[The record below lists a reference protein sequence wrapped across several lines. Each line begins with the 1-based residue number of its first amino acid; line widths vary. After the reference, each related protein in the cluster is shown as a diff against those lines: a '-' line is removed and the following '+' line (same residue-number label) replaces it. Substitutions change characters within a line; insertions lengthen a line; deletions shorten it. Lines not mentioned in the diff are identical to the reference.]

1 MAKFIKYKDS
11 ASEWRWRFRAN
22 NNKIIADSGEGYKNK
37 SDCEAAIKLVKE
49 QAPNASEEE
58 SASKPM

>member
-11 ASEWRWRFRAN
+11 AGEWRWRFRAN
-22 NNKIIADSGEGYKNK
+22 NNKIIADSAEGYKNK

-49 QAPNASEEE
+49 QAPSASEEE
-58 SASKPM
+58 SSTRPS